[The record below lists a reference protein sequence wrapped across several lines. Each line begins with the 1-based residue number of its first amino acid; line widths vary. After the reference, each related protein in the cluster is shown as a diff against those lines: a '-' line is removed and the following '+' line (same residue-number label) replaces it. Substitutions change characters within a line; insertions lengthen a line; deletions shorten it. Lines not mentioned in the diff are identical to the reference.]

1 LLSEK
6 IKTELNTAVRVLFPK
21 KGNCMLKKIS
31 LRPIKSGFIS
41 KYCGSIC
48 LALLVICLVLTA
60 CGADN
65 TPPTQNIAPSSG
77 AGVVNGLLTGVAA
90 SAAGSNSQAETPS
103 ISITGKASPTSQSA
117 GVLSSPKAGTI
128 AAAGSKEAI
137 HVCSLFTKADA
148 AITLGG
154 PIKTVENAGDT
165 VPEFGTATCT
175 YSAAPPNS
183 LAIVVSYSQ
192 LSKDD
197 FDTGFVSYSA
207 QAVPGLGDSAYYL
220 ANSVTALKGKVQV
233 VVNLLKVGLDNA
245 GILEQSKI
253 VVQKVLDQFAKTGAA
268 GDLTAVVPPGSAQAV
283 TEADVPVYPGALKV
297 NSRTAPGP
305 LFLNTYT
312 SPDSYDKIVAWYR
325 QTFQAK
331 SGYQS
336 LVLEP
341 EPGEAIGTVQ
351 KADGVTSAMLTVTIS
366 GPKKADRN
374 PGTDANQQ
382 PIVLDPNSTLIEIV
396 FSGKQ

>member
-1 LLSEK
+1 
-6 IKTELNTAVRVLFPK
+6 
-21 KGNCMLKKIS
+21 MLKKNS
-31 LRPIKSGFIS
+31 RRSVKSGFIS
-41 KYCGSIC
+41 KYCGGIC
-48 LALLVICLVLTA
+48 LVLLVICLGLAA

-65 TPPTQNIAPSSG
+65 TPPTSGAVPSSG

-90 SAAGSNSQAETPS
+90 SASGSNGQAETPS
-103 ISITGKASPTSQSA
+103 ITGKAPSISKSA
-117 GVLSSPKAGTI
+117 GSLSSPKAGTTG
-128 AAAGSKEAI
+128 AAGSKETV

-154 PIKTVENAGDT
+154 PIETVENAGDT
-165 VPEFGTATCT
+165 VPQFGTATCT

-197 FDTGFVSYSA
+197 FEAGFVSYSA

-233 VVNLLKVGLDNA
+233 GVSLLKGGLGEA
-245 GILEQSKI
+245 GTLEQSKLVI
-253 VVQKVLDQFAKTGAA
+253 QKVFDQFAKTGAA
-268 GDLTAVVPPGSAQAV
+268 SELNGTVPPGNVQPL

-341 EPGEAIGTVQ
+341 ELGEAIGTAQ
-351 KADGVTSAMLTVTIS
+351 KVDGVTSAMLTVIIS
-366 GPKKADRN
+366 GPQRADRN

-382 PIVLDPNSTLIEIV
+382 PIVLDPNSTLIEIT